1 MSGFVKQMFV
11 VAITLLSF
19 NPLSKLFRMFFNE

>member
-11 VAITLLSF
+11 VAITFLSF
-19 NPLSKLFRMFFNE
+19 NPLSKLFGMCFNE